1 MSVSSVNSSQQVALQ
16 QVATQAQRKDSDG
29 DNDGSSAAAV
39 KPAPTTNTSGQTV
52 GAHVNT
58 TA

>member
-1 MSVSSVNSSQQVALQ
+1 MSVSSVNSGQQAALQ
-16 QVATQAQRKDSDG
+16 QVAVQTQRKDSDG

-39 KPAPTTNTSGQTV
+39 QSAPTTNTSGQTV
-52 GAHVNT
+52 GTHVNT